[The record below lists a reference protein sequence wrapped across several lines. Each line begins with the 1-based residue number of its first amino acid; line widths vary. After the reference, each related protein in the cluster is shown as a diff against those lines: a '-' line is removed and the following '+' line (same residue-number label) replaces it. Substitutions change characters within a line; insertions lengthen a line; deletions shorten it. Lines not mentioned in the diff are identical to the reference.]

1 MNEEDEAFEDLAKR
15 QGDWGMQGSR
25 KHQIL
30 RYAEN
35 VESKGT
41 SMTDKEAMKLALF
54 ALDIVKIHYTQSRHI
69 NEAITALKER
79 LAQPEQEPTAKYSDI
94 VSDGGLDPRNKFDAQ
109 VQRTEQEPVL
119 YDTQF
124 SEQERKEI
132 AARGFVPFEFN
143 RIVPPTQPP
152 QRTWVGLTVEEIADC
167 CRESTT
173 TQFTFYT
180 AIEAKLKEKNT

>member
-1 MNEEDEAFEDLAKR
+1 MACFRGFGMNEEDEAFEDLAKR

-35 VESKGT
+35 VENKGT
-41 SMTDKEAMKLALF
+41 SMTDREAMKLALF

-79 LAQPEQEPTAKYSDI
+79 LAQP
-94 VSDGGLDPRNKFDAQ
+94 
-109 VQRTEQEPVL
+109 
-119 YDTQF
+119 
-124 SEQERKEI
+124 
-132 AARGFVPFEFN
+132 
-143 RIVPPTQPP
+143 P
-152 QRTWVGLTVEEIADC
+152 QRTWVGLTGEDVVKAYDDYQSG
-167 CRESTT
+167 RVSAG
-173 TQFTFYT
+173 FMGAVR